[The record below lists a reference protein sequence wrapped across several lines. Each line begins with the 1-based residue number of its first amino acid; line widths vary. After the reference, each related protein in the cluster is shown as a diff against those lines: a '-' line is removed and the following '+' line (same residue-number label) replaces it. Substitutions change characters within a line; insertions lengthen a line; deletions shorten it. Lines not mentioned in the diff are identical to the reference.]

1 MSGNYLWDRSGP
13 PDAEV
18 ERLEQLLG
26 QFRHQGRVSAQVH
39 RMRLAGAI
47 AASLVVGLGL
57 WLSFNAPRPAET
69 AWRVDGRAVAAGETV
84 RAGAKDGAVLE
95 AEGFGEVRLDPSSV
109 LSVAESRPGLHHFDL
124 HAGTLHAM
132 IWAPPREFLV
142 DTASSRA
149 VDLGCQYTLS
159 VDSAGD
165 GVLSVESGWVA
176 FLHKGKESFVPA
188 GAKCATRRTE
198 GPGLPYFVD
207 AEADFAEAVRAF
219 DAGRGNQALR
229 RILARARSRDALT
242 LWHLMTRAAPAERGV
257 VFERFAQLV
266 QVPKEVNRERV
277 AALDPAAIDLCWNAL
292 ELESAGWWRGW
303 RRNW

>member
-1 MSGNYLWDRSGP
+1 MKYDYLWDRSGE
-13 PDAEV
+13 PDAEIQQ
-18 ERLEQLLG
+18 LEAMLG
-26 QFRHQGRVSAQVH
+26 QFRLQETMVATIPGRRWV
-39 RMRLAGAI
+39 GAV
-47 AASLVVGLGL
+47 AASLIAALAL
-57 WLSFNAPRPAET
+57 WQSVYAPRPTET
-69 AWRVDGRAVAAGETV
+69 AWRADGRVVAAGETV
-84 RAGAKDGAVLE
+84 RAGAKDGVVLE
-95 AEGFGEVRLDPSSV
+95 AEGFGEVRLDPSSSV
-109 LSVAESRPGLHHFDL
+109 SVAESRPGLHHFDL

-188 GAKCATRRTE
+188 GAKCATRRAE